1 VSTGKP
7 GFTRYQQKRF
17 HPSIVLTRRFYPH
30 VHNMDGFFVC
40 KIQKLSDKIKTE
52 GEPSDVDVEEGGNA
66 ERLDADD
73 KIKPLKK
80 KISGSGKKDNKKRSR
95 PQAECPTKKKA
106 KSDKVS
112 IPPTPARKIEKKSSN
127 RTLSAKMT
135 KPRRLNPET
144 MM

>member
-1 VSTGKP
+1 
-7 GFTRYQQKRF
+7 
-17 HPSIVLTRRFYPH
+17 
-30 VHNMDGFFVC
+30 MDGFFVC

-52 GEPSDVDVEEGGNA
+52 GGPSDVDVEEGPSGNA

-80 KISGSGKKDNKKRSR
+80 KIAGSGKKDNKKRSR
-95 PQAECPTKKKA
+95 PEAEFPTKKKA

-112 IPPTPARKIEKKSSN
+112 IPPTPASKSEKKSGKK
-127 RTLSAKMT
+127 TLSAKMT